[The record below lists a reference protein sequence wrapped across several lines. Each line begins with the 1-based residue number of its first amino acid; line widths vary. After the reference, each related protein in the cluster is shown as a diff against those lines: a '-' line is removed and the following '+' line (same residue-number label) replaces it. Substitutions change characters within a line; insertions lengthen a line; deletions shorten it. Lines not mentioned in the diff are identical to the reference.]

1 MSGNIVNDM
10 LKNDSDFQKNGI
22 MGNIREEVDSKIYDN
37 LFNGVSPD
45 TNKLLNCNTQGSLQ
59 GILEETLLSNTF
71 FSVDNIQN
79 IQNMIR
85 YYFYKEKE
93 QVISE
98 QSNNELLT
106 IMRGTYLKYSN
117 SAANTTHEIISEV
130 QELNNI
136 VVEFSLKQIYI
147 NFDNYTKYIKDL
159 EVLPLPLDLPKL
171 PDKKNYTYDLSSVN
185 DM

>member
-1 MSGNIVNDM
+1 MSGGALNELV
-10 LKNDSDFQKNGI
+10 KNDSNYKKNGL
-22 MGNIREEVDSKIYDN
+22 MGNIKEVVNNKIYDN
-37 LFNGVSPD
+37 LFNGYSPD
-45 TNKLLNCNTQGSLQ
+45 TKSLLNCNTQVSLQ

-71 FSVDNIQN
+71 FSVDNVKN
-79 IQNMIR
+79 IQVMIR
-85 YYFYKEKE
+85 FYFYKNKSE
-93 QVISE
+93 VISD

-117 SAANTTHEIISEV
+117 SAANTLPEIISEV
-130 QELNNI
+130 QSLNKI

-147 NFDNYTKYIKDL
+147 NYDNYTRYINEL
-159 EVLPLPLDLPKL
+159 EVLPLPMDLPKL